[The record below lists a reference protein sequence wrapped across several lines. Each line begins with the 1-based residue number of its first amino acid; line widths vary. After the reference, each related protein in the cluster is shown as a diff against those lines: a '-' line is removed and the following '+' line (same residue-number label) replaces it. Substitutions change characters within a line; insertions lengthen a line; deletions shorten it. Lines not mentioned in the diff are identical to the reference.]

1 MTKELLE
8 IYRADRTTL
17 FEIQQKLIV
26 EKMKLDKFFSVFLDN
41 NDLEDSELDSDDWV
55 TYKEML
61 KEYERVDHLL
71 TTTRYHIKHNHV

>member
-1 MTKELLE
+1 MNKELLE
-8 IYRADRTTL
+8 IYRADRTKL
-17 FEIQQKLIV
+17 FEIQQKLII

-41 NDLEDSELDSDDWV
+41 NDLEESEIDSDDWV